1 MKWIKVKIS
10 VCWSVFACFKYVKF
24 HSSADIIYTVFTI
37 YMLAMYSQS
46 KDLPG
51 FQNFI
56 TDSFSIDAPLG
67 WY

>member
-37 YMLAMYSQS
+37 YMLAIYSQS
-46 KDLPG
+46 KDLPD
-51 FQNFI
+51 F
-56 TDSFSIDAPLG
+56 
-67 WY
+67 